1 MTDKPT
7 RVVLHWVLCAWLV
20 LVTVAAFFWAPS
32 AAGFKGESARIVFF
46 HVPQAWVA
54 VLAFCVNLVASLRY
68 LRKRNPLDDARAAA
82 AARLGLIFSVLA
94 TVTGSIFANVMWN
107 SFWNWDPREV
117 SIVILL
123 LIYAAY
129 FALREAVPDD
139 ERRASLSAAYAV
151 LAFVTM
157 PFLVFVV
164 PRIYWSLHPDT
175 IIGATGKL
183 KLQMESRMLQT
194 LLGSLVGFTGLFVWL
209 YTLDVRLARVRLA
222 RRGREEE

>member
-1 MTDKPT
+1 MTRT
-7 RVVLHWVLCAWLV
+7 TLRSVLQWTLGVWFVIVIL
-20 LVTVAAFFWAPS
+20 AAFLYAPT
-32 AAGFKGESARIVFF
+32 AVGFKGESARIVFF

-68 LRKRNPLDDARAAA
+68 LRTRNALDDARAAA
-82 AARLGLIFSVLA
+82 AARLGLVFSVLA
-94 TVTGSIFANVMWN
+94 TITGSLFAHVMWN

-117 SIVILL
+117 SIAILL

-129 FALREAVPDD
+129 FALREAIPDE

-183 KLQMESRMLQT
+183 KLQMESRMLQV
-194 LLGSLVGFTGLFVWL
+194 LFGSLVGFTGLFVWL
-209 YTLDVRLARVRLA
+209 YTLDVRLARLSLA
-222 RRGREEE
+222 RRASEEA

>member
-1 MTDKPT
+1 
-7 RVVLHWVLCAWLV
+7 
-20 LVTVAAFFWAPS
+20 
-32 AAGFKGESARIVFF
+32 
-46 HVPQAWVA
+46 VA
-54 VLAFCVNLVASLRY
+54 VLAFCVNLVASVRY
-68 LRKRNPLDDARAAA
+68 LRKRDALDDARAAA
-82 AARLGLIFSVLA
+82 AARLGLVFSVLA
-94 TVTGSIFANVMWN
+94 TVTGSLFANVMWN

-117 SIVILL
+117 SIAILL

-129 FALREAVPDD
+129 FALREAVPDE
-139 ERRASLSAAYAV
+139 ERRATLSAAYAV

-183 KLQMESRMLQT
+183 KLEMESRMLQV
-194 LLGSLVGFTGLFVWL
+194 LLASLVGFTGLFVWL

-222 RRGREEE
+222 RREREEV

>member
-1 MTDKPT
+1 MTKT
-7 RVVLHWVLCAWLV
+7 RLRAVLQWSLGAWLV
-20 LVTVAAFFWAPS
+20 LVILAAFFYAPS

-68 LRKRNPLDDARAAA
+68 LRTRNPIDDARAAA
-82 AARLGLIFSVLA
+82 AARLGLVFSVLA
-94 TVTGSIFANVMWN
+94 TVTGSLFANIMWN

-117 SIVILL
+117 SIVILV

-129 FALREAVPDD
+129 FALREAIPDD
-139 ERRASLSAAYAV
+139 ERRGSLSAAYAV

-175 IIGATGKL
+175 IIGATGQL
-183 KLQMESRMLQT
+183 KLQMESRMLQV
-194 LLGSLVGFTGLFVWL
+194 LLGSLVGFTGLFSWL
-209 YTLDVRLARVRLA
+209 YTLEVRLARARLA
-222 RRGREEE
+222 RRGREEA

>member
-1 MTDKPT
+1 MTKT
-7 RVVLHWVLCAWLV
+7 LLRTSLLWLLGAWMV
-20 LVTVAAFFWAPS
+20 LVTLGAFFYAPS
-32 AAGFKGESARIVFF
+32 AQGFKGESARIVFF

-54 VLAFCVNLVASLRY
+54 VLAFCVNLVASVRY
-68 LRKRNPLDDARAAA
+68 LRKRDALDDARAAA
-82 AARLGLIFSVLA
+82 AARLGLVFSVLA
-94 TVTGSIFANVMWN
+94 TVTGSLFANVMWN

-117 SIVILL
+117 SIAILL

-129 FALREAVPDD
+129 FALREAVPDE
-139 ERRASLSAAYAV
+139 ERRATLSAAYAV

-183 KLQMESRMLQT
+183 KLEMESRMIQVLM
-194 LLGSLVGFTGLFVWL
+194 GSLVGFTGLFIWL
-209 YTLDVRLARVRLA
+209 YTLDVRLSRVRLS
-222 RRGREEE
+222 RREREEV

>member
-1 MTDKPT
+1 MTDKPA

>member
-1 MTDKPT
+1 MTDR
-7 RVVLHWVLCAWLV
+7 RVRAVLHWVLGGWVV
-20 LVTVAAFFWAPS
+20 LVIVAAFYWAPS

-54 VLAFCVNLVASLRY
+54 VLAFCVNLVASIRY

-82 AARLGLIFSVLA
+82 AARLGLVFSVLA

-129 FALREAVPDD
+129 FALREAVPDE

-194 LLGSLVGFTGLFVWL
+194 LFGSLVGFTGLFVWL

>member
-1 MTDKPT
+1 MSDN
-7 RVVLHWVLCAWLV
+7 RVRTALHWLLGAWLV
-20 LVTVAAFFWAPS
+20 LVIAAAFFWAPA
-32 AAGFKGESARIVFF
+32 AAGFKGESSRIVFF

-54 VLAFCVNLVASLRY
+54 VLAFCVNLIASLRY
-68 LRKRNPLDDARAAA
+68 LRTRNPLDDARAAA
-82 AARLGLIFSVLA
+82 AARLGLVFSLLA
-94 TVTGSIFANVMWN
+94 TVTGSIFAHVMWN
-107 SFWNWDPREV
+107 SFWNWDPREI
-117 SIVILL
+117 SIAILL

-129 FALREAVPDD
+129 FALREAVPDE
-139 ERRASLSAAYAV
+139 ERRASLSAAYAI

-183 KLQMESRMLQT
+183 KMQMDPRMLQT
-194 LLGSLVGFTGLFVWL
+194 LFASLVGFTGLFFWL

-222 RRGREEE
+222 RQAREEA

>member
-1 MTDKPT
+1 MT
-7 RVVLHWVLCAWLV
+7 RNRLRAVLQWALGVWLV
-20 LVTVAAFFWAPS
+20 LVILAAFFYAPS

-68 LRKRNPLDDARAAA
+68 LRTRDPIDDARAAA
-82 AARLGLIFSVLA
+82 AARLGLVFSVLA
-94 TVTGSIFANVMWN
+94 TVTGSLFAKVMWN

-117 SIVILL
+117 SIAILL

-129 FALREAVPDD
+129 FALREAIPDD
-139 ERRASLSAAYAV
+139 ERRGSLSAAYAV

-175 IIGATGKL
+175 IIGATGEL
-183 KLQMESRMLQT
+183 KLRHGVPDAPGSPGLVSGIYWSVLLVVHSR
-194 LLGSLVGFTGLFVWL
+194 GSVGAGSVGPP
-209 YTLDVRLARVRLA
+209 AA
-222 RRGREEE
+222 

>member
-1 MTDKPT
+1 M
-7 RVVLHWVLCAWLV
+7 V
-20 LVTVAAFFWAPS
+20 LVIWAAFYWAP
-32 AAGFKGESARIVFF
+32 AARGFKGESARIVFF

-68 LRKRNPLDDARAAA
+68 LRTRDLLDDARAAA
-82 AARLGLIFSVLA
+82 AARLGLVFSVLA
-94 TVTGSIFANVMWN
+94 TVTGSVFAKVMWN
-107 SFWNWDPREV
+107 SFWNWDPREI
-117 SIVILL
+117 SIAILL
-123 LIYAAY
+123 LVYAAY
-129 FALREAVPDD
+129 FALREAIPDD

-175 IIGATGKL
+175 IINTRGSLG
-183 KLQMESRMLQT
+183 MESRMLQV
-194 LLGSLVGFTGLFVWL
+194 LMAALVGFTGLFVWL

-222 RRGREEE
+222 RQRRQED

>member
-1 MTDKPT
+1 MTDRRSRTWLPW
-7 RVVLHWVLCAWLV
+7 LLCVWLV
-20 LVTVAAFFWAPS
+20 VVSWAAFFYAPS
-32 AAGFKGESARIVFF
+32 ARGFKGESSRIVFF

-54 VLAFCVNLVASLRY
+54 VLAFCVNLVTSIRY
-68 LRKRNPLDDARAAA
+68 LRKRDPLDDARAAA
-82 AARLGLIFSVLA
+82 AARLGLVFSILA
-94 TVTGSIFANVMWN
+94 TVTGSLFAHVMWG

-129 FALREAVPDD
+129 FALREAIPDE

-175 IIGATGKL
+175 IINARGTID
-183 KLQMESRMLQT
+183 MESRMFQVLI
-194 LLGSLVGFTGLFVWL
+194 GSLVGFTGLFVWL
-209 YTLDVRLARVRLA
+209 YTLDVRLARVKLA
-222 RRGREEE
+222 RRQREEV

>member
-1 MTDKPT
+1 MTENRT
-7 RVVLHWVLCAWLV
+7 RALLHWVLGGWVLLV
-20 LVTVAAFFWAPS
+20 IAAAFFYAPS

-54 VLAFCVNLVASLRY
+54 VLAFCVNLVASIRY
-68 LRKRNPLDDARAAA
+68 MRKRNPLDDARAAA
-82 AARLGLIFSVLA
+82 AARLGLVFSVLA

-129 FALREAVPDD
+129 FALREAIPDE

-175 IIGATGKL
+175 IIGAKGNL
-183 KLQMESRMLQT
+183 KLQMDSRMLQT
-194 LLGSLVGFTGLFVWL
+194 LLGSLVGFTGLFFWL
-209 YTLDVRLARVRLA
+209 YTLDVRLARVLLA

>member
-1 MTDKPT
+1 MTRT
-7 RVVLHWVLCAWLV
+7 QVRTLLQWALGAWFVVVIL
-20 LVTVAAFFWAPS
+20 AAFFYAPT
-32 AAGFKGESARIVFF
+32 AVGFKGESARIVFF

-68 LRKRNPLDDARAAA
+68 LRTRNALDDARAAA
-82 AARLGLIFSVLA
+82 AARLGLVFSVLA
-94 TVTGSIFANVMWN
+94 TITGSLFANVMWN

-117 SIVILL
+117 SIAILL

-129 FALREAVPDD
+129 FALREAIPDE

-175 IIGATGKL
+175 IIGATGNL
-183 KLQMESRMLQT
+183 KLQMESRMLQV
-194 LLGSLVGFTGLFVWL
+194 LFGSLVGFTGLFAWL
-209 YTLDVRLARVRLA
+209 YTLDVRLARAALA
-222 RRGREEE
+222 RGGGEEV

>member
-1 MTDKPT
+1 MTRT
-7 RVVLHWVLCAWLV
+7 RLRAVLQWALGVWLV
-20 LVTVAAFFWAPS
+20 LVILAAFFYAPS

-54 VLAFCVNLVASLRY
+54 VLAFCVNLVASVRY
-68 LRKRNPLDDARAAA
+68 LRTRNPIDDARAAA
-82 AARLGLIFSVLA
+82 AARLGLVFSVLA
-94 TVTGSIFANVMWN
+94 TVTGSLFANVMWN

-129 FALREAVPDD
+129 FALREAIPDD
-139 ERRASLSAAYAV
+139 ERRGSLSAAYAV

-175 IIGATGKL
+175 IIGATGQL
-183 KLQMESRMLQT
+183 KLQMESRMLQV
-194 LLGSLVGFTGLFVWL
+194 LLGSLVGFTGLFSWL
-209 YTLDVRLARVRLA
+209 YTLEVRLARARLA
-222 RRGREEE
+222 RRAREEA

>member
-1 MTDKPT
+1 MTRT
-7 RVVLHWVLCAWLV
+7 TLRSVLQWMLGGWFVIVIL
-20 LVTVAAFFWAPS
+20 AAFFYAPT
-32 AAGFKGESARIVFF
+32 AVGFKGESARIVFF

-68 LRKRNPLDDARAAA
+68 LRTRNALDDARAAA
-82 AARLGLIFSVLA
+82 AARLGLVFSVLA
-94 TVTGSIFANVMWN
+94 TITGSLFAHVMWN

-117 SIVILL
+117 SIAILL
-123 LIYAAY
+123 LVYAAY
-129 FALREAVPDD
+129 FALREAIPDE

-183 KLQMESRMLQT
+183 KLQMESRMLQV
-194 LLGSLVGFTGLFVWL
+194 LFGSLVGFTGLFVWL
-209 YTLDVRLARVRLA
+209 YTLDVRLARLSLA
-222 RRGREEE
+222 RRASEEA

>member
-1 MTDKPT
+1 MTDNRT
-7 RVVLHWVLCAWLV
+7 RALLHFSLGGWVLLV
-20 LVTVAAFFWAPS
+20 ILAAFFYAPS
-32 AAGFKGESARIVFF
+32 ATGFKGESARIVFF

-54 VLAFCVNLVASLRY
+54 VLAFCVNLVASIRY

-82 AARLGLIFSVLA
+82 AARLGLVFSVLA

-107 SFWNWDPREV
+107 SFWNWD
-117 SIVILL
+117 
-123 LIYAAY
+123 
-129 FALREAVPDD
+129 FALREAIPDE

-175 IIGATGKL
+175 IIGATGRL

-194 LLGSLVGFTGLFVWL
+194 LLGSLVGFTGLFFWL
-209 YTLDVRLARVRLA
+209 YTLDVRSARVRLA
-222 RRGREEE
+222 RRGREEA